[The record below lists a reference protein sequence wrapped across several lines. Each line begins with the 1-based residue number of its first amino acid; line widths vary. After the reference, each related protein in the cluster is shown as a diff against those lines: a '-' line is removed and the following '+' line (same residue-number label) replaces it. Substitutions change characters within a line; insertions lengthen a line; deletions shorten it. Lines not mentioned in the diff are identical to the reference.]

1 MRVLCL
7 QFSPA
12 GHSWAAC
19 TTEGLLL
26 YFLDNAF
33 VFDPFLLDLG
43 TTPDAARNCLKEQQY
58 SMALIMALRLNE
70 LALIHEIIEQI
81 PYADSTLQL

>member
-1 MRVLCL
+1 MCL

-26 YFLDNAF
+26 YSLDNAF

-43 TTPDAARNCLKEQQY
+43 TTPDAARNCLQEEQF
-58 SMALIMALRLNE
+58 STALIMALRLNE
-70 LALIHEIIEQI
+70 VSIIQEIIEQI
-81 PYADSTLQL
+81 PYVNSKLYLKL